1 MAAFIDTKPHYSIL
15 DGLRGVAAI
24 MVVWFHVFEAFATSH
39 LDQRINHGYL
49 AVDFFFILSGFVVGY
64 AYDDRWGTMKTKDFL
79 KRRLIRLHP
88 MVVMGALIGG
98 LMFYFQGCDV
108 WDVSTVTVLGLCL
121 ATLLSAGLI
130 PATPGT
136 EVRGLGEMFPLNG
149 PSWSLFFEYIANILY
164 VLFIRKFSTKLLT
177 GLVLLAGCGLA
188 AFAILG
194 PLGDICVGYSLTG
207 TEFTGGSLRL
217 LFSFS
222 AGLLLSRIF
231 KPAKLHGTV
240 QKSVFWICGLSVA
253 ALLAVPRIGGAEH
266 LWLNGIYDTLCCVLF
281 FPFLVYLGA
290 SGKSTNKFTTVIC
303 KFLGD
308 ISYPLYMVHYP
319 FIYLYYA
326 WVKNHDL
333 TFQASLPGALG
344 LVIGS
349 VLLAYICLKI
359 YDIPLRQYLTKRFL
373 KQEK

>member
-1 MAAFIDTKPHYSIL
+1 
-15 DGLRGVAAI
+15 
-24 MVVWFHVFEAFATSH
+24 
-39 LDQRINHGYL
+39 
-49 AVDFFFILSGFVVGY
+49 
-64 AYDDRWGTMKTKDFL
+64 
-79 KRRLIRLHP
+79 
-88 MVVMGALIGG
+88 
-98 LMFYFQGCDV
+98 
-108 WDVSTVTVLGLCL
+108 
-121 ATLLSAGLI
+121 
-130 PATPGT
+130 
-136 EVRGLGEMFPLNG
+136 
-149 PSWSLFFEYIANILY
+149 
-164 VLFIRKFSTKLLT
+164 
-177 GLVLLAGCGLA
+177 
-188 AFAILG
+188 
-194 PLGDICVGYSLTG
+194 
-207 TEFTGGSLRL
+207 
-217 LFSFS
+217 
-222 AGLLLSRIF
+222 
-231 KPAKLHGTV
+231 V